1 MSWNDG
7 YERRKFEARQ
17 KKQAEEY
24 RKLGMSEEQI
34 KAMYEFDLEQY
45 KSDRRFYMHTQ
56 PFEPIE
62 FDEAE
67 DDDEKLSIFEKFA
80 DVLTT
85 SIADSSEKSR
95 YWWVEE
101 IDNPLLAVKL
111 KKLSE
116 EDLELLT
123 KYVFDG
129 YTQKELSD
137 IYGINQKNI
146 SKKIKRI
153 TNFLNSGV

>member
-1 MSWNDG
+1 MSWNNG
-7 YERRKFEARQ
+7 YERAKFEAKQ
-17 KKQAEEY
+17 KKQAKEY

-34 KAMYEFDLEQY
+34 KAMYEFDLEQF

-56 PFEPIE
+56 AFDPID
-62 FDEAE
+62 FDEKE

-85 SIADSSEKSR
+85 SIDDSSEKSR

-101 IDNPLLAVKL
+101 IDNPLLSIKL
-111 KKLSE
+111 KKLSK

-129 YTQKELSD
+129 YTQKDLSD